1 MYTLV
6 NFKFMLTVSVEDEVN
21 LDALVAKY
29 RACAERNSAQTISVK
44 QLRHVIPMLIMAT
57 FDCRPEPMLK
67 KGTYRGTIE
76 CGDMYVRTR
85 PATRSGYM
93 NYLFLCYR
101 CRKHSCLWYMYNNVL

>member
-1 MYTLV
+1 MYSSV
-6 NFKFMLTVSVEDEVN
+6 KFNFMLTFSAEDEVN

-67 KGTYRGTIE
+67 KGTYQYE
-76 CGDMYVRTR
+76 CGVRTYVRTY
-85 PATRSGYM
+85 TS
-93 NYLFLCYR
+93 CYEVWL
-101 CRKHSCLWYMYNNVL
+101 H